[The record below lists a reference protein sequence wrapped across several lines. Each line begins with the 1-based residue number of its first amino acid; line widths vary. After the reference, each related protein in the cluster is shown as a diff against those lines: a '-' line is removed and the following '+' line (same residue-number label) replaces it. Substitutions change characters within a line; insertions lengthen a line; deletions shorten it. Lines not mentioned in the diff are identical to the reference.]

1 MGVFVIGFYNKL
13 RYPLDPYDRIWD
25 ADQKFSPAQLSS
37 GFNNQL
43 PLNLSNIQESPP
55 AAVLQSARV
64 LARKNILSYNFQLD
78 KMGDY
83 YAVLYFAGI
92 LPVSPSF
99 DVLANGDVVQSN
111 YTVKSSEVS
120 VLFFVRK
127 GITSLNI
134 TLRNVSFYPQMN
146 AIEIY
151 ESVDIPLECSTTTG
165 AISVLIDEAILVML
179 ELDTHTN
186 TRC

>member
-1 MGVFVIGFYNKL
+1 M
-13 RYPLDPYDRIWD
+13 DSYDRIWD
-25 ADQKFSPAQLSS
+25 ADQNFSPVQLSS
-37 GFNNQL
+37 GFSSQL
-43 PLNLSNIQESPP
+43 PLNLSNIRESPP
-55 AAVLQSARV
+55 VMVLQYARV

-83 YAVLYFAGI
+83 YIVLYFAGI

-99 DVLANGDVVQSN
+99 DILVNGNVVESN

-127 GITSLNI
+127 SITSLNI
-134 TLRNVSFYPQMN
+134 TLQNVSFYPQMN

-151 ESVDIPLECSTTTG
+151 ESVEIPLECSTTTG
-165 AISVLIDEAILVML
+165 TISV
-179 ELDTHTN
+179 
-186 TRC
+186 

>member
-1 MGVFVIGFYNKL
+1 M
-13 RYPLDPYDRIWD
+13 DPYDRIWD
-25 ADQKFSPAQLSS
+25 ADQNFSPAQLSS

-83 YAVLYFAGI
+83 YAVLYFGGI

-99 DVLANGDVVQSN
+99 DILANGDVVRSN

-120 VLFFVRK
+120 VLFFIRK

-134 TLRNVSFYPQMN
+134 TLRNVSFYPLMN